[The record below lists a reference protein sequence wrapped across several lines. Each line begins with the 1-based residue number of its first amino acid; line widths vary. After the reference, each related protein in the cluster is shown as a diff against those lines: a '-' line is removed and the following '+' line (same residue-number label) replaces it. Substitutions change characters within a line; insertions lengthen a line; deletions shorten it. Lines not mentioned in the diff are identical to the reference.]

1 MTAIFLK
8 WIVIFKYRYIV
19 MEDQSIIIIL
29 GIGTGFLGLML
40 RYAFKS
46 KCDRVS
52 CCFGL
57 MAIHREVEQED
68 RDIERAEN
76 SQRITL

>member
-1 MTAIFLK
+1 MN
-8 WIVIFKYRYIV
+8 
-19 MEDQSIIIIL
+19 DQTLIIIL

-40 RYAFKS
+40 RYFFKS

-57 MAIHREVEQED
+57 VNIHREVEQEVP
-68 RDIERAEN
+68 DIERNE
-76 SQRITL
+76 SQRVNL

>member
-1 MTAIFLK
+1 
-8 WIVIFKYRYIV
+8 
-19 MEDQSIIIIL
+19 MEDQTIIIIL

-46 KCDRVS
+46 KCDRVN

-57 MAIHREVEQED
+57 LNIHREVEQED
-68 RDIERAEN
+68 RDMERNDN
-76 SQRITL
+76 SQRVAL

>member
-1 MTAIFLK
+1 MD
-8 WIVIFKYRYIV
+8 
-19 MEDQSIIIIL
+19 DQTLIIIL
-29 GIGTGFLGLML
+29 GISTGFLGLML

-57 MAIHREVEQED
+57 LNIHREVGQED
-68 RDIERAEN
+68 RDIERN
-76 SQRITL
+76 GSQRITL

>member
-1 MTAIFLK
+1 MN
-8 WIVIFKYRYIV
+8 
-19 MEDQSIIIIL
+19 DQTIIIIL

-40 RYAFKS
+40 RYLFRS

-57 MAIHREVEQED
+57 VNIHREVEQEAP
-68 RDIERAEN
+68 DIERNE
-76 SQRITL
+76 SQRVNL

>member
-1 MTAIFLK
+1 MD
-8 WIVIFKYRYIV
+8 
-19 MEDQSIIIIL
+19 DQTLIIIL

-46 KCDRVS
+46 KCDRVN

-57 MAIHREVEQED
+57 INIHREVEQED
-68 RDIERAEN
+68 NDIEN
-76 SQRITL
+76 SQSQKITL